1 MADTP
6 VRNDRTKN
14 ITSTFNSSYWHL
26 FVFGLL
32 IYSGVK
38 MNKYLLCFLI
48 MLLATH
54 VHAQSDYP
62 NKPVTIVVPVPAGGA
77 TDKTIRLVA
86 RFLQNKWKNGIV
98 IENRAGASGNIAS
111 AYAAKAPAD
120 GYTLIASTAGTFAI
134 NPNLFKSLEFDTRK
148 DFSPITQISTFAA
161 VLLVHES
168 LPVKNYAEFTAMAR
182 NSSEPLS
189 YATSGSGSAQHLAM
203 EKLRSQFKLQL
214 NHIPYKG
221 GAPAMN
227 DLLAGHVKVMMA
239 GMGDASAHLN
249 SSRIRP
255 LATTG
260 KSRSPLLPQIPT
272 FSELGVM
279 DFDASGWH
287 GLHAPAGTPVDIIA
301 KINADVTAVLTDPN
315 MRQLMAS
322 MDVEPRSTTVNE
334 FKQFLETQFVKWKE
348 AAELSGAKA
357 D

>member
-1 MADTP
+1 M
-6 VRNDRTKN
+6 K
-14 ITSTFNSSYWHL
+14 
-26 FVFGLL
+26 
-32 IYSGVK
+32 
-38 MNKYLLCFLI
+38 KYLLSLVI
-48 MLLATH
+48 LLLMTH
-54 VHAQSDYP
+54 AHGQSDYP
-62 NKPVTIVVPVPAGGA
+62 NRPVTIVVPVPAGGA
-77 TDKTIRLVA
+77 TDQTIRLVA

-98 IENRAGASGNIAS
+98 IENRVGASGNIAS
-111 AYAAKAPAD
+111 AFVAKAPAD

-134 NPNLFKSLEFDTRK
+134 NPNLFKSLTFDTRK
-148 DFSPITQISTFAA
+148 DFIPITQISTFAA

-168 LPVKNYAEFTAMAR
+168 FPAKNYEEFITMAK
-182 NSSEPLS
+182 NSRDPIS

-221 GAPAMN
+221 GAPAIN
-227 DLLAGHVKVMMA
+227 DLLGGHVKVMMA

-255 LATTG
+255 LVTTG
-260 KSRSPLLPQIPT
+260 KSRSPLLLQIPT

-287 GLHAPAGTPVDIIA
+287 GLHAPAGTPADIIA
-301 KINADVTAVLTDPN
+301 KINVDVTATMADPQL
-315 MRQLMAS
+315 RQLMAS
-322 MDVEPRSTTVNE
+322 IDVEPRSSTVNE
-334 FKQFLETQFVKWKE
+334 FKQFMETQFVKWKE